1 MEFCSRRNVHE
12 LFQKVRDFKKI
23 ISEKSME
30 KALNDEDDTFA
41 SLNVEEDVTESLKMI
56 LK

>member
-1 MEFCSRRNVHE
+1 
-12 LFQKVRDFKKI
+12 
-23 ISEKSME
+23 ME